1 MQYCNNK
8 KLLYTLAKPIMSL
21 LLLHKYFQRIARK
34 INKIHA
40 KVLPV
45 LVRNYI
51 LTATITTSLQAND
64 SWYMIILTLNCC
76 LCLHAACSTGKMPFP
91 QINQY
96 LCAYLFFKIA
106 CQCSS
111 GS

>member
-76 LCLHAACSTGKMPFP
+76 LCLHHWENAVSTNISIFMCIFILKNSLSMF
-91 QINQY
+91 
-96 LCAYLFFKIA
+96 LW
-106 CQCSS
+106 
-111 GS
+111 